1 VQKLDRDQPEHPHLV
16 LDGVS
21 PTGLALDPR
30 HGRLFVTDPKAPSIM
45 SCELDG
51 SDSRPLVKG
60 LFGKKLNDGPW
71 GVTIAPSLNSVIW
84 TSTGHP
90 AVRRADLDGK
100 NVQILARGD
109 PHAWSATGPFGV
121 AVCLRPG
128 CASAKLNRPML
139 PHENLSEHGLGR
151 VYWTSWG
158 RIQCCEI
165 STGQVST
172 VVSGLV
178 DPVSLVL
185 DMNNRRIF
193 WTDAKTGKVQCSG
206 LDGSRVCD
214 VATGLASP
222 WGIALGPTHIFW
234 TDRERGVVQSCCLRT
249 GLVRDVISGL
259 REPRGLAL
267 LNGPSVSRQLRTESG
282 SPLSAAK
289 QTSSAMKPRTGI
301 TSRTNLQ
308 VGVKVGGTDI
318 ERPRRR
324 SEDLRDNSEQED
336 TQAKRKPPSM
346 QDIMFRSASALERL
360 QAENRIQP

>member
-1 VQKLDRDQPEHPHLV
+1 MAAAALLRTVTCGVGVVAALRPQGSGAYGSSPQGASSRSSVTSRPQQTLSIFYTESDYDPQSRRWVGRVQKLDRDQPEHPHLV

-165 STGQVST
+165 STGQVWLTWAPRKLHSYVAGTHSSLACLST
-172 VVSGLV
+172 
-178 DPVSLVL
+178 
-185 DMNNRRIF
+185 
-193 WTDAKTGKVQCSG
+193 
-206 LDGSRVCD
+206 
-214 VATGLASP
+214 
-222 WGIALGPTHIFW
+222 GPILH
-234 TDRERGVVQSCCLRT
+234 D
-249 GLVRDVISGL
+249 
-259 REPRGLAL
+259 
-267 LNGPSVSRQLRTESG
+267 
-282 SPLSAAK
+282 
-289 QTSSAMKPRTGI
+289 
-301 TSRTNLQ
+301 
-308 VGVKVGGTDI
+308 
-318 ERPRRR
+318 
-324 SEDLRDNSEQED
+324 
-336 TQAKRKPPSM
+336 
-346 QDIMFRSASALERL
+346 
-360 QAENRIQP
+360 